1 MSQQEL
7 KAPKPSLFAKAA
19 ISAAVVGLLAPL
31 SAAAAEKASPK
42 NDALLQQFGLV
53 HVGAGQGLRV
63 NIAYSNPPGDM
74 PGNNPPDGNCDVT
87 AKVFAAD
94 GTVLVQQQGRL
105 APGASHVLDFDPR
118 VRVLTAA
125 RNTVA
130 LRASVAAANPPDG
143 KPERVTPCA
152 VVSTLE
158 VYDGAS
164 GETRVITLP
173 GLEMLVASTPR

>member
-31 SAAAAEKASPK
+31 SAAAADPAPPSGNKPG
-42 NDALLQQFGLV
+42 ALLQQFGLV

-63 NIAYSNPPGDM
+63 NITSNPPDAM
-74 PGNNPPDGNCDVT
+74 PGDCNVT

-105 APGASHVLDFDPR
+105 APGQSHVLDFDPR
-118 VRVLTAA
+118 TRVLTPTG
-125 RNTVA
+125 NTVA
-130 LRASVAAANPPDG
+130 LRASVSATNPPDG
-143 KPERVTPCA
+143 VPQRVTPCA

-173 GLEMLVASTPR
+173 GLEVLVASTPR